1 MTLKTAALAPIPR
14 ASVRTTRELKPG
26 RLSQVRRARRRSR
39 SSGCPFLDS
48 ERTPPVVQLLGE
60 PDFESVAAFTAVDRQ
75 PPGSSGF
82 MKSET
87 RRLTIEPDQRTGE

>member
-1 MTLKTAALAPIPR
+1 MDSMIDCEATSMPGSRPELA
-14 ASVRTTRELKPG
+14 
-26 RLSQVRRARRRSR
+26 RSR

-48 ERTPPVVQLLGE
+48 ERTRPVVQLLGE

-87 RRLTIEPDQRTGE
+87 RRLTIEPDPANPRFILSVCGEGYKFVG